1 MAQRPPSLFINF
13 KGFAEKIRRSAKRT
27 GPSMDSTILELQ
39 EDLQHVARTARATL
53 TAVDMLMGML
63 AAHKT
68 ELDVSYTSEEDIV
81 KGIWD
86 CATKEVPKE
95 ENNG

>member
-13 KGFAEKIRRSAKRT
+13 KGFAEQIRRSAKRT
-27 GPSMDSTILELQ
+27 GPSMDSTILELR
-39 EDLQHVARTARATL
+39 EELQHVARTARATL

-68 ELDVSYTSEEDIV
+68 ELEVSYTPEEDIV
-81 KGIWD
+81 NEIWKSL
-86 CATKEVPKE
+86 AKEKE
-95 ENNG
+95 NGQPD

>member
-1 MAQRPPSLFINF
+1 MAQGQPTLFINF
-13 KGFAEKIRRSAKRT
+13 KGFAERIRRSAKRT
-27 GPSMDSTILELQ
+27 GPSMDSTILELR
-39 EDLQHVARTARATL
+39 EELQNVAMTARATL

-68 ELDVSYTSEEDIV
+68 ELDVSYAPEEDIV

-86 CATKEVPKE
+86 ALAKEGKD
-95 ENNG
+95 GQTA